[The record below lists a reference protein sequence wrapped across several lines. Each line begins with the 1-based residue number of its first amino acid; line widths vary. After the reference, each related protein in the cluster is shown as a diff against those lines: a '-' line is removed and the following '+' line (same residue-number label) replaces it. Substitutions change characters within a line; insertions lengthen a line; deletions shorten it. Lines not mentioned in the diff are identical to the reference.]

1 MASWRFWSVRDESRG
16 GAGGLAYPL
25 HGDPRFVHTQ
35 PLTLCWHMHF
45 NVVWGLVYTI
55 EYITVC
61 CLSFSVSKDLFDEE
75 DGDQEQEGLIP
86 LCN

>member
-1 MASWRFWSVRDESRG
+1 
-16 GAGGLAYPL
+16 
-25 HGDPRFVHTQ
+25 
-35 PLTLCWHMHF
+35 MHF